1 MGVVTGFGFRYDM
14 DFLVIRFDVGIGLHF
29 CIKCRCVKMQHVFS
43 PCPAGLDPASHPVKP
58 VGTQR
63 VALGRESMGLRVR
76 PAMTRTHFDTP
87 PNIKFRFLCPI
98 RNKRFNLGTANRRNA
113 LVHIEKKPLLCK
125 LKNKPQAVL

>member
-1 MGVVTGFGFRYDM
+1 
-14 DFLVIRFDVGIGLHF
+14 
-29 CIKCRCVKMQHVFS
+29 MQHVFS
-43 PCPAGLDPASHPVKP
+43 PCPAGLDPASHPIKP

-113 LVHIEKKPLLCK
+113 LVHVEKKPLLCK

>member
-1 MGVVTGFGFRYDM
+1 
-14 DFLVIRFDVGIGLHF
+14 
-29 CIKCRCVKMQHVFS
+29 MQHVFS

-87 PNIKFRFLCPI
+87 PLIAHL
-98 RNKRFNLGTANRRNA
+98 
-113 LVHIEKKPLLCK
+113 
-125 LKNKPQAVL
+125 